1 MFLLALPAELFVH
14 KNFEMEATIPKPSDA
29 LLSLMRADFTTQWR
43 NRRAVIMSL
52 LVPVIILISWKGL
65 VDKFGGAFVL
75 SISMTI
81 GLTSIGLM
89 GYAISIARDRDK
101 GVFQRLRVTPVP
113 TFFIMLSRLL
123 VRLAMIILLIL
134 FVFIIGHNF
143 DKITLSPAGY
153 ALTFITAFIGGA
165 LYLGLGQ
172 MIVGLVKN
180 SETVNS
186 TTRLV
191 YIAFIVLGMFGELG
205 LFGDKLKVIIHWSPF
220 GTVKT
225 ILAASMEPLT
235 WNSESSLALLATVVY
250 AFAFSFFG
258 IKWFKWNTGGA

>member
-1 MFLLALPAELFVH
+1 
-14 KNFEMEATIPKPSDA
+14 METLIPKPSDA

-123 VRLAMIILLIL
+123 VQLAMIILLIL

-225 ILAASMEPLT
+225 ILAASMEPST